1 MLQSASRRVRSC
13 AWEGRRRLARL
24 QLPSRRV
31 RVMTDG
37 GGESGG
43 IGKEREV
50 RPLGFWRWRMK
61 VRRLEGTSGGN
72 GAGGA
77 VAEEVV
83 LSV

>member
-1 MLQSASRRVRSC
+1 MV
-13 AWEGRRRLARL
+13 EGKVVGLGKSERFGLWGFG
-24 QLPSRRV
+24 
-31 RVMTDG
+31 DG
-37 GGESGG
+37 
-43 IGKEREV
+43 
-50 RPLGFWRWRMK
+50 RMK